1 MEYHLTN
8 RQQVED
14 FVVNEVLT
22 SLEVQEVL
30 NVNRQRI
37 SQLLNNGRLKPIKKI
52 GKTTLF
58 LKSDIKRLEKELGEN
73 RKKYRPFET

>member
-22 SLEVQEVL
+22 PLEVQEVL

-58 LKSDIKRLEKELGEN
+58 LKSDIELLKKDLEEG
-73 RKKYRPFET
+73 RKKYRPYE